1 MSAHLTI
8 TEPAFTASIDQ
19 AAEEVVVKLTGIG
32 DAIAQR
38 HFNAMFS
45 ELHSLALRQRSNRV
59 RVDIRELSFMNS
71 SCIKEVIV
79 WIEKVRKGSDA
90 EKYSILFLS
99 SSTQPWQRRTLGA
112 ITHFAKGV
120 VGVEVS

>member
-1 MSAHLTI
+1 MTTNLTI

-19 AAEEVVVKLTGIG
+19 AAEEVVVKMTGIA
-32 DAIAQR
+32 DAVAQR
-38 HFNAMFS
+38 HFGALFT
-45 ELHSLALRQRSNRV
+45 ELHTMVLRLRSNRV
-59 RVDIRELSFMNS
+59 QVDIRELSFMNS

-99 SSTQPWQRRTLGA
+99 SSGQPWQRRTLGA